1 MYTRKTI
8 QFYNARAA
16 KYFDEWKNNQLLL
29 PLLQCLMSRVPEKPN
44 ILDMGCG
51 PGIESK
57 RLAVLGAEVVG
68 IDLGEVSLRIARQ
81 HAPQVT
87 FLQMDVLDLDFAAGS
102 FRQAGCCRRSESHRL
117 TAPAFSGI
125 QVEALSGLGP
135 NALLSTIEIVALR
148 EQNAQAGYCRRFKS
162 RLPLLSPTPA
172 WGFVFSISKAVRFLI
187 PQMWALCYNV
197 RENAMHRGAEE

>member
-29 PLLQCLMSRVPEKPN
+29 PLLQCLMSRVPEKPK

-51 PGIESK
+51 PGVESK

-68 IDLGEVSLRIARQ
+68 IDLSEVSLRIARQ

-102 FRQAGCCRRSESHRL
+102 FHGVLDAAVLFHFTDEEQRQILKAIY
-117 TAPAFSGI
+117 GI
-125 QVEALSGLGP
+125 LKDNGL
-135 NALLSTIEIVALR
+135 LLSIYR
-148 EQNAQAGYCRRFKS
+148 SGNY
-162 RLPLLSPTPA
+162 
-172 WGFVFSISKAVRFLI
+172 
-187 PQMWALCYNV
+187 
-197 RENAMHRGAEE
+197 RGL